1 MEQITV
7 FICQCIICMYSSSA
21 VNLDGPSIMA
31 RLIMHAYMHICQL
44 ARSIQLILAADMMLT
59 LFAMLWSTN
68 SKSPDGIS
76 CMAARSFI
84 RRFSS

>member
-44 ARSIQLILAADMMLT
+44 ARSIQLILAAD
-59 LFAMLWSTN
+59 
-68 SKSPDGIS
+68 
-76 CMAARSFI
+76 SFRDAVEYEFEVAGWHI
-84 RRFSS
+84 MHGRAQLYSSFL